1 MQQVTIE
8 LSESTLS
15 SLEEIAKAEHDGN
28 RNAAVQDL
36 LDTWLHRHRYR
47 RY

>member
-15 SLEEIAKAEHDGN
+15 SLEDLAEAEHDGN
-28 RNAAVQDL
+28 RSAAVRDL
-36 LDTWLHRHRYR
+36 LDAWLAEE
-47 RY
+47 

>member
-15 SLEEIAKAEHDGN
+15 SLEDLAEAEHDGN
-28 RNAAVQDL
+28 RSAAVRDL
-36 LDTWLHRHRYR
+36 LDTWLAEE
-47 RY
+47 